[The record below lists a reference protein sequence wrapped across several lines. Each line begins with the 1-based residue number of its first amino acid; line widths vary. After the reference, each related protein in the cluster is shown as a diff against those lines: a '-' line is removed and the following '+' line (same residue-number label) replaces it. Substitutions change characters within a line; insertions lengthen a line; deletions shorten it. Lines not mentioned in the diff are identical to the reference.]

1 MPYLRTKNY
10 KQFEVVDETN
20 DTIIHTFEGAA
31 LANKAL
37 IGDEVE
43 IDVSGGVVWKARAP
57 HPVLAGYLE
66 LNSKTTYGLTK
77 RGAPLYLFQPL
88 NPAYPPFIVS
98 STEKDRSAKVVALAE
113 FLEWDRTL
121 PRGSL
126 KKILG
131 PAGNL
136 EAEEEALLWT
146 ACPWTGLTKE
156 LTVLEDDCP
165 NRVEL
170 KGYTFNIDP
179 EGCKDIDDCVTL
191 LKDGEDW
198 HLTITIADVASSIE
212 EMSAVDCMA
221 STQGQTLYRD
231 GVAVRPMLPRFYS
244 EDNCSLLPGVP
255 RRGISLRASTL
266 LFDCSKLQSQPG
278 NTPPPSGGGSPVLHT
293 GLTAP
298 VWSET
303 TILNNKAYSYEGIKE
318 FCLEKP
324 EEAAALQQFVNLIA
338 GRSVT
343 DPHEWIEVLMVYYN
357 TEAAKLLMTG
367 GVGILRTHEAP
378 DIARLEKYTA
388 MDPSLAVLASSAATY
403 TLIQPDTTYQHWGL
417 QAAAYCHASSPI
429 RRYADLANQRILKQ
443 LIRGN
448 KQGLIVSMPVSDL
461 NQRAKISK
469 GYERDRVFLN
479 ALLRTGQ
486 RIFDALVLDLVEEE
500 GKVKVALWIQEWQ
513 QKVKCRLNGT
523 RIGAGWRLVAADE
536 SRVVDLEE
544 GKKIRI
550 ECGINLGASRWKDR
564 LVITIL

>member
-10 KQFEVVDETN
+10 KQFDVVDETS
-20 DTIIHTFEGAA
+20 DTVVHSFEGAA

-37 IGDEVE
+37 IGDEVDL
-43 IDVSGGVVWKARAP
+43 DVSGNIILKARAP

-98 STEKDRSAKVVALAE
+98 STEKDRSAKVVVLVE

-136 EAEEEALLWT
+136 EAEEEALLWN

-156 LTVLEDDCP
+156 LAVLEDNCP

-198 HLTITIADVASSIE
+198 HLTITIADVASCVE
-212 EMSAVDCMA
+212 EMGAVDCMA
-221 STQGQTLYRD
+221 SVQGQTLYRD
-231 GVAVRPMLPRFYS
+231 GVAVRPMLPRFLS

-255 RRGISLRASTL
+255 RRGVSLRAT
-266 LFDCSKLQSQPG
+266 CSLIVASYNLNQEIR
-278 NTPPPSGGGSPVLHT
+278 PPPLEGGSPVCKT

-303 TILNNKAYSYEGIKE
+303 TILNNKTYSYEGIKE

-338 GRSVT
+338 GRSIT

-357 TEAAKLLMTG
+357 TEAAKLLLTG

-378 DIARLEKYTA
+378 DMVRLEKYTA

-403 TLIQPDTTYQHWGL
+403 ALIQSDTTYQHWGL

-448 KQGLIVSMPVSDL
+448 KQGLMVSMPVSDL

-479 ALLRTGQ
+479 ALLKTGQ
-486 RIFDALVLDLVEEE
+486 RVFDALVLDLVEEE
-500 GKVKVALWIQEWQ
+500 GKIKVSLWIQEWQ

-523 RIGAGWRLVAADE
+523 RIGAGYRLVAADE
-536 SRVVDLEE
+536 SRTIDVEE

-550 ECGINLGASRWKDR
+550 ECGINLGSSRWKDR
-564 LVITIL
+564 LVITML